1 MPKYPLKAM
10 AVAAALLV
18 GALAVSQ
25 PAEARSRAPAII
37 AGIAAGAIIAG
48 IATSHHRRHYY
59 APPRA
64 YYYGPYPR
72 RRHYAPSRHHYAP
85 PRGYYAPPVA
95 YSHGP
100 PPWSPDW
107 YAYCSQRYRSFD
119 PHSGTFQPYH
129 GPRRLCR

>member
-1 MPKYPLKAM
+1 MPKFPFRTT

-18 GALAVSQ
+18 GALAVSP

-59 APPRA
+59 EPPRA
-64 YYYGPYPR
+64 YYY
-72 RRHYAPSRHHYAP
+72 AP
-85 PRGYYAPPVA
+85 PPHRYYAPPVA
-95 YSHGP
+95 YTHSYAP
-100 PPWSPDW
+100 APWTEEW
-107 YAYCSQRYRSFD
+107 YAYCGHKYRSFD
-119 PHSGTFQPYH
+119 PRSGTFQPYH